1 MTFWNKQQTKT
12 SSKYYR
18 INMKQIL
25 LSFTLSLTFLGS
37 FAQEDPQSLD
47 RIIAV
52 VGGNITLQS
61 DLETQYVQM
70 LASGYDPNDDTRCIL
85 FEELLY
91 GNLLLHRAK
100 VDSLDVSAGEVEDEL
115 NRRLEYFISQL
126 GSQEKLEE
134 FYEKSILEI
143 KDEFREI
150 IKEQLLSQ
158 RMQQQ
163 ITGDIKVTPAE
174 TRAYFNKIP
183 TDSLPRINTELEIG
197 RIMRRPSITKEQK
210 AAARG
215 KAEELRQRVLDGESF
230 RALAILYSED
240 PGSAKNG
247 GDLGFFERGRMVPE
261 FDAVAFRLKEDSV
274 SEVFESDYGFHF
286 MQNMERRGEQ
296 INVRHILIK
305 PKTDVE
311 DLEKARLFLD
321 SLHDEIENE
330 TISFADAAEKF
341 SDDEESK
348 MNGGMMFNPMSGAPV
363 FSMEELGSV
372 GPRVVFTIEKLE
384 PGEVSKPVKT
394 QSPDGKESY
403 NLYYLK
409 SKTEPHIANMKDDYQ
424 RIQQAA
430 LAEKKNRVV
439 EKWINEKAA
448 KTYIRIA
455 DDYKDCPF
463 SHRWNTD
470 KEQAAE

>member
-1 MTFWNKQQTKT
+1 
-12 SSKYYR
+12 
-18 INMKQIL
+18 MKPIL
-25 LSFTLSLTFLGS
+25 TTLLAAFISIAA
-37 FAQEDPQSLD
+37 FAQPEPQSLD

-70 LASGYDPNDDTRCIL
+70 LAQGYEPDDDSRCII

-100 VDSLDVSAGEVEDEL
+100 VDSLDVSDAQVEDEL
-115 NRRLEYFISQL
+115 NRRLEYFIAQL

-158 RMQQQ
+158 QMQQQ
-163 ITGDIKVTPAE
+163 ITGDVKVTPAE

-197 RIMRRPSITKEQK
+197 RIMRRPEITKLQK
-210 AAARG
+210 KEARE

-247 GDLGFFERGRMVPE
+247 GDLGFFTRGRMVSE

-274 SEVFESDYGFHF
+274 SEVFESDFGFHF
-286 MQNMERRGEQ
+286 MEMLERRGEQ

-321 SLHDEIENE
+321 SLHEEIEKGNIDFSE
-330 TISFADAAEKF
+330 AAEKF

-348 MNGGMMFNPMSGAPV
+348 MNGGMMFNPMTGAPV
-363 FSMEELGSV
+363 FSMEELGSI
-372 GPRVVFTIEKLE
+372 GPRVVFTIEKMK
-384 PGEVSKPVKT
+384 PGDISKPVKT
-394 QSPDGKESY
+394 EAPDGKESY

-409 SKTEPHIANMKDDYQ
+409 TKTEPHIANMKDDYQ
-424 RIQQAA
+424 RIQMAA
-430 LAEKKNRVV
+430 LAEKKNKIAQ
-439 EKWINEKAA
+439 KWINEKAS
-448 KTYIRIA
+448 KTYIRI
-455 DDYKDCPF
+455 DDAYKDCPF
-463 SHRWNTD
+463 SHQWD
-470 KEQAAE
+470 KSLAEEN